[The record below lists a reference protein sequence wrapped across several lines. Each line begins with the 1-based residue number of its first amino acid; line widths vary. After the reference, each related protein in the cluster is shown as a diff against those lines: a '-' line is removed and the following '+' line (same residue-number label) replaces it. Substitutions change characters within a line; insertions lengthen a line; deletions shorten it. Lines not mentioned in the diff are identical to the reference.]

1 MLVSCPPHR
10 FPCYYGLDFSTRGEL
25 LAAQKS
31 VEEIRDFIGLD
42 SLGYLDINNLVRATD
57 IPTEELCLA
66 CFDGNYPVPID
77 KEFSKY
83 CLEMD

>member
-10 FPCYYGLDFSTRGEL
+10 FPCYYGIDFSTRGEL